1 MPMRKS
7 KQETAKTRERIVRAA
22 AGEFREHGIVATGLA
37 DLMAA
42 AGLTHGGFYRH
53 FDSKDQLVA
62 ETCALAVAEL
72 TQSVAA
78 TGSTKKGRKG
88 LEAAVSAYLSPQHRD
103 NCRDGCPIAALGSE
117 LARADEETRA
127 NATEGFMTLVSF
139 LADRFEEAKMSDAR
153 KRAVAA
159 ATTMIGALTISRI
172 VTDEALSASI
182 LNSAKDGITRQ

>member
-1 MPMRKS
+1 MRKS
-7 KQETAKTRERIVRAA
+7 KQETALTRERIVKAA
-22 AGEFREHGIVATGLA
+22 ASEFRQHGIVATGLA

-62 ETCALAVAEL
+62 EACALAVAE
-72 TQSVAA
+72 SVAA

-127 NATEGFMTLVSF
+127 KATEGFMKLVSF

-153 KRAVAA
+153 KRAVVA
-159 ATTMIGALTISRI
+159 ATTMIGAMTISRI
-172 VTDEALSASI
+172 VTDEVLSASI
-182 LNSAKDGITRQ
+182 LNSAKDRITRQ

>member
-1 MPMRKS
+1 MRKS

-53 FDSKDQLVA
+53 FDSKDQVVA
-62 ETCALAVAEL
+62 EACALAVAEV

-127 NATEGFMTLVSF
+127 KATEGFMKLVSF

-153 KRAVAA
+153 KRAVVA
-159 ATTMIGALTISRI
+159 ATTMIGAMTISRI
-172 VTDEALSASI
+172 VSDEVLSASI